1 MIVNTTAKPR
11 EYRGVYARA
20 AVRLLDDPGEMQ
32 EAFTLI
38 MARRQELGDA
48 PYWSWED
55 FKGGKIGLYEAL
67 AEHAWVNMEFTDDN
81 GLVHDRRI
89 PVPLPLT

>member
-1 MIVNTTAKPR
+1 MLLPEV
-11 EYRGVYARA
+11 RA
-20 AVRLLDDPGEMQ
+20 VMEEIFSLGSGVRLEGV
-32 EAFTLI
+32 AFH
-38 MARRQELGDA
+38 
-48 PYWSWED
+48 WSWED

-67 AEHAWVNMEFTDDN
+67 AEQAWVNMEFTDEH